1 MKKLKEILPQD
12 LLQSIW
18 EYDYTYRI
26 TFNLVLLELQ
36 FVTCYWKCR
45 TFVADKKNNVFE
57 DLYSAR
63 SNQWQ
68 YYNNCKNLT
77 YYWNNDY
84 KRNLEYKPLQIQ
96 NEHPFQ
102 YCKFMVSLFDI
113 ESGQYNKV
121 FKNIK
126 ELKYLLTKI
135 RFNEHNLKKP
145 IFTKKEFFMNH
156 MNIKTETNKL
166 WRNKIVEQGGF
177 HKIIQN

>member
-1 MKKLKEILPQD
+1 MKKLKSLLPQV
-12 LLQSIW
+12 LLQNIW
-18 EYDYTYRI
+18 EYDDTYHI
-26 TFNLVLLELQ
+26 TFKLVLLELQ
-36 FVTCYWKCR
+36 FVTCYWKCQ
-45 TFVADKKNNVFE
+45 TFVKKTNNIYN
-57 DLYSAR
+57 LQMITR
-63 SNQWQ
+63 SGHREWQ

-77 YYWNNDY
+77 YYWNN
-84 KRNLEYKPLQIQ
+84 
-96 NEHPFQ
+96 EHQ
-102 YCKFMVSLFDI
+102 MVYNSKYYKFMVSLFDI
-113 ESGQYNKV
+113 KSEQYHKV

-135 RFNEHNLKKP
+135 RFNEHNLKNP